1 MDPAVYAAMQEQDR
15 CHWWFV
21 ARRRILRDAIA
32 ALGLPADARILE
44 AGCGAGGNLAMLGQ
58 FGTVSA
64 MELDP
69 DMRAIASERSGIT
82 VEPGRLPD
90 KVPFEPGT
98 FDLVA
103 ALDVVEHVDADAEAV
118 AALGAMLRPGGTL
131 IVTVPAYRW
140 MWSEHDAR
148 HHHKRRYT
156 RPEIRLLFDKA
167 GLQANRITHFN
178 SLLFPLAVA
187 ARMAGKLTGKNGHAD
202 DEMPP
207 GPINAALRETFALE
221 RYLLRYTPL
230 PAGLSILGM
239 ACKV

>member
-1 MDPAVYAAMQEQDR
+1 MDSAVYQRMQELDR
-15 CHWWFV
+15 SHWWFV
-21 ARRRILRDAIA
+21 ARRRILHDAIA
-32 ALGLPADARILE
+32 MLGLPPGARILE
-44 AGCGAGGNLAMLGQ
+44 AGCGAGGNLSMLGQ

-69 DMRAIASERSGIT
+69 DMRAVASDRSGIT

-90 KVPFEPGT
+90 NIPFEPGS

-103 ALDVVEHVDADAEAV
+103 ALDVVEHVEEDGSAV
-118 AALGAMLRPGGTL
+118 VALGEMLRPGGTL

-148 HHHKRRYT
+148 HHHRRRYT
-156 RPEIRLLFDKA
+156 RPEVRLLFDKA
-167 GLQANRITHFN
+167 ELQVTRVTHFN
-178 SLLFPLAVA
+178 SLLLPLAIA
-187 ARMAGKLTGKNGHAD
+187 ARMAGKLTGRDGHAD
-202 DEMPP
+202 DDMPAS
-207 GPINAALRETFALE
+207 PINAALRETFALE
-221 RYLLRYTPL
+221 RYLLRHTAL